1 MNQLY
6 YIAGLN
12 LPYVNQEDKL
22 NRILSSAL
30 EKRMPKCFS
39 SQDFSEEQGFSSEQD
54 ARTTIKK
61 SHFFSEQVSISSEQ
75 DARTTII
82 NSHFDN
88 SKIIAYWNAKYFN
101 LDKVKIFQD
110 STPAEQSSI
119 LELCNLGILE
129 EAYFIEKAG
138 MGYMAKMVLL
148 AETTEERMLYGL
160 FAGDEVTHLSQIS
173 RFLPIPQVNNNLF
186 LDLLEDVVESDDK
199 AVLLFVLQ
207 VVLEGWGL
215 THYRSIA
222 SYCQNPLLS
231 SVFQGFL
238 QDESRHHAT
247 GVTLFEKISPI
258 KSSQYIVEILAMFL
272 QMVQLG
278 PQTVVTAIEQVKG
291 DLSKAQ
297 KINIFAELNTEN
309 HSGSRLKILRGLMNL
324 PSAKSIVEQLEIKGC
339 FQPLKPHRCVF

>member
-1 MNQLY
+1 MNQPY

-12 LPYVNQEDKL
+12 LPNVNEEDKL

-30 EKRMPKCFS
+30 EKTIPKSFS
-39 SQDFSEEQGFSSEQD
+39 SQEFSRKQECLSNQEFP
-54 ARTTIKK
+54 
-61 SHFFSEQVSISSEQ
+61 SEQ

-82 NSHFDN
+82 NLHFDN
-88 SKIIAYWNAKYFN
+88 SKLIAYWDAKYFN
-101 LDKVKIFQD
+101 LDRVKIFQD

-119 LELCNLGILE
+119 LQLCNLGVLE

-148 AETTEERMLYGL
+148 AESTEERMLYGL
-160 FAGDEVTHLSQIS
+160 FAADEVTHLSQIS
-173 RFLPIPQVNNNLF
+173 RFLPTPQVNNNLF

-222 SYCQNPLLS
+222 SYCQNPQLS
-231 SVFQGFL
+231 SVFHGFL

-247 GVTLFEKISPI
+247 GVRLFEKISPI
-258 KSSQYIVEILAMFL
+258 KTSQDIVEILAMFL

-278 PQTVVTAIEQVKG
+278 PQTVVTAVEQVKG
-291 DLSKAQ
+291 HLSKAQ
-297 KINIFAELNTEN
+297 KINIFAELDTVN

-324 PSAKSIVEQLEIKGC
+324 PSAKAIVEQLEIKGC
-339 FQPLKPHRCVF
+339 FQALKPDRCVF